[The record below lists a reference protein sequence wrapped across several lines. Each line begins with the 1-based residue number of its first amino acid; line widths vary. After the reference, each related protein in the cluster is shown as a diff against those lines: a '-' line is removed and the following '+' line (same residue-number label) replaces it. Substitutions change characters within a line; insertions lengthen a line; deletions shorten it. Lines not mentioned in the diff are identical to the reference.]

1 MQDLNNKY
9 NSYKFLNQSSNLQDS
24 IFNEEIYE
32 NNNLMMTFNSSGE
45 ERYFNNFSTQLLNKK
60 RKNNSNKKG
69 KEKHSKFSFDNL
81 TRECKH
87 LVIENIIKF
96 INEKIY
102 IAYDG
107 NIGDGLFKKVI
118 LKLNQNQKKEAKVEF
133 NKLFMRKTLREIL
146 SENITKRIK
155 YYKEDHNKQVIN
167 SIIEEKKDIFESLF
181 NLTFLECVEHFI
193 GNKEIKELNGLTLFS
208 EVKEQILKKHKK
220 DGESYYKNLEFF
232 MKEFEKKIDNARPK
246 KRRTMNI

>member
-1 MQDLNNKY
+1 
-9 NSYKFLNQSSNLQDS
+9 
-24 IFNEEIYE
+24 
-32 NNNLMMTFNSSGE
+32 
-45 ERYFNNFSTQLLNKK
+45 
-60 RKNNSNKKG
+60 
-69 KEKHSKFSFDNL
+69 
-81 TRECKH
+81 
-87 LVIENIIKF
+87 
-96 INEKIY
+96 
-102 IAYDG
+102 
-107 NIGDGLFKKVI
+107 
-118 LKLNQNQKKEAKVEF
+118 
-133 NKLFMRKTLREIL
+133 MRKTLREIL